1 MPSSVDPTNPLA
13 AIDYFRSKALMTDEA
28 FEEDA
33 AANHAKS
40 FMLAGVADLDV
51 IDHVFRELDKS
62 IATGTDFREFKASC
76 KESLENAWGGTVA
89 NPGWRLETIFRT
101 NIQSAYQA
109 GRYKEAR
116 EGQADRPYGF
126 FSFVDDDRQSDICG
140 DLADQFEGKAIAL
153 DDPIWNKVWPPNH
166 YNERTDVVTLTEGEA
181 LEQGVLDH
189 EDVPDSEDV
198 EVAEGFDQTP
208 DSYEP
213 DPEEYGELEKDVER
227 FTDTSEA
234 QYHALRKEFD
244 ENQPRD
250 DHGMW
255 TSDGGGTSGE
265 IHVHDK
271 EKFQK
276 AAKNCFGKEL
286 THQDIKDLASI
297 NESDIPGANHTEY
310 HVRPH
315 GADGLQ
321 YEAIVTDKSG
331 KELLKVRRQVETN
344 WESGKKEVEVH
355 HDLMVVHE
363 DLQGHGIGSKL
374 FDRQVEK
381 YVKDGIIDKITTDAA
396 WTGQYQWPRLGFALS
411 HPEQLEGLKSEAAQ
425 FLKGNWIPEKEV
437 SAALGKVKSIHD
449 LAKLTTKSA
458 LDYEF
463 EDGKPTST
471 FQVGKAFLHDRGNNQ
486 HGIEISMHF
495 GLRKGSKELA
505 TYRKVKVASVKK

>member
-1 MPSSVDPTNPLA
+1 MPGTVDPANPLA
-13 AIDYFRSKALMTDEA
+13 AIDHFRSKALMTYEA
-28 FEEDA
+28 FESDVL
-33 AANHAKS
+33 ANHTKT
-40 FMLAGVADLDV
+40 FTLAGVADIDV
-51 IDHVFRELDKS
+51 IDHVFSELDKA
-62 IATGTDFREFKASC
+62 IAIGTDFREFKASC
-76 KESLENAWGGTVA
+76 AASLEQAWGGTVA

-101 NIQSAYQA
+101 NVQSAYQA

-116 EGQADRPYGF
+116 EGQSDRPFGL
-126 FSFVDDDRQSDICG
+126 FSDVQDDRESDICG
-140 DLADQFEGKAIAL
+140 DIGDDIRGKAISL
-153 DDPIWNKVWPPNH
+153 DDPIWDKVWPPNH
-166 YNERTDVVTLTEGEA
+166 HDCRSDVVTLTEAEA
-181 LEQGVLDH
+181 NEQGVLDP
-189 EDVPDSEDV
+189 EDVPDPEDA
-198 EVAEGFDQTP
+198 EVADGFDHPP
-208 DSYEP
+208 DEYEP
-213 DPEEYGELEKDVER
+213 DPEEYGELESDVER
-227 FTDTSEA
+227 FVDPVSV
-234 QYHALRKEFD
+234 QYYTLRKEFD

-255 TSDGGGTSGE
+255 SSDGGGTSGE

-276 AAKNCFGKEL
+276 AAKNCFGREL
-286 THQDIKDLASI
+286 SHQDIKDLASI
-297 NESDIPGANHTEY
+297 NESEIPGAHHTEY

-344 WESGKKEVEVH
+344 WESGKKEVEVE
-355 HDLMVVHE
+355 HDLMVVLE
-363 DLQGHGIGSKL
+363 DILGHGIGSKL

-381 YVKDGIIDKITTDAA
+381 YIKDGIIDKITTDAA

-437 SAALGKVKSIHD
+437 LSAMTKVKSIHD
-449 LAKLTTKSA
+449 LSKLTTKSA
-458 LDYEF
+458 LDFEF
-463 EDGKPTST
+463 ESGKSVST
-471 FQVGKAFLHDRGNNQ
+471 FQAGKAFLYDRGNYQ

-505 TYRKVKVASVKK
+505 TYRKVKAASVKK